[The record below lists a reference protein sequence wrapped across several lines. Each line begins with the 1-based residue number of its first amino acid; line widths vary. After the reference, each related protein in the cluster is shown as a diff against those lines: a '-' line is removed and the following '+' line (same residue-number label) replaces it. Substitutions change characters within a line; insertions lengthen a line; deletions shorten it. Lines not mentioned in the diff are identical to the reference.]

1 MTNCAYCHSP
11 LPDGASFCSKCKAPV
26 APAASVSTKSGAAGN
41 GKVKKLLLV
50 VGATFLALVI
60 LSSLVSAIKS
70 VVSGGDSAGTSAKG
84 AGKSSIQVDK
94 GIVPIFIGFDAFDSY
109 SLAKKLGFSVNPYSL
124 DGEYIYSYD
133 VEYEKSLP
141 GKSICYQS
149 ILPGSSYKQYD
160 EIKLVIDASCVGQKP
175 TMLTGAYAA
184 QANLWTPAVSTG
196 ATAFEN
202 ETLEGWVVGYNDEYS
217 PESITLLTN
226 FGEIRLSLG
235 LIEPITNWCQDET
248 FPGQDPALLA
258 LQAVKDTL
266 PLYTPV
272 RAVLGEVGRYDA
284 TFMHRL
290 DSSGN
295 LIDGPEPENSVNELL
310 VETGYWIPDA
320 VGIDE
325 SEMKIDPLKRK
336 WLISKNNFLSP
347 SELVYAKLIVA
358 AANSLRL
365 DKTNPLGIC
374 VAAEKVYWDKNYKD
388 YYADLDSNTS
398 SGGGVSTGGG
408 GGCYVSGHWR
418 AGHWVNGYYRN
429 C

>member
-1 MTNCAYCHSP
+1 M
-11 LPDGASFCSKCKAPV
+11 
-26 APAASVSTKSGAAGN
+26 APAASVSSKSVTSKN
-41 GKVKKLLLV
+41 GKVKKLLLI
-50 VGATFLALVI
+50 VGASFLALVL

-70 VVSGGDSAGTSAKG
+70 AVGGGDSSGTSAKG

-94 GIVPIFIGFDAFDSY
+94 GVVPIFIGFDAFDSFT
-109 SLAKKLGFSVNPYSL
+109 LAKKLGFSVNPYSL

-133 VEYEKSLP
+133 VDYQKSLP

-160 EIKLVIDASCVGQKP
+160 EIKLVMDASCAGQKP
-175 TMLTGAYAA
+175 TMLSGSYAA
-184 QANLWTPAVSTG
+184 KANLWTPADTTG

-202 ETLEGWVVGYNDEYS
+202 ETLEGWVVGYGDEYS
-217 PESITLLTN
+217 PESVTLLTN
-226 FGEIRLSLG
+226 YGEVGFSLG

-258 LQAVKDTL
+258 LQAVKDTV

-290 DSSGN
+290 DSAGN
-295 LIDGPEPENSVNELL
+295 LIDGAEPDNSVNELL
-310 VETGYWIPDA
+310 VKTGYWIPDA

-325 SEMKIDPLKRK
+325 SDIKVDPLKRK
-336 WLISKNNFLSP
+336 WLISKNNFLTQH
-347 SELVYAKLIVA
+347 ELTYAKLIVA
-358 AANSLRL
+358 AANNLRL
-365 DKTNPLGIC
+365 DKGNPLGAC
-374 VAAEKVYWDKNYKD
+374 VAAEKVYWDKTYKD
-388 YYADLDSNTS
+388 FFANSDSNSS
-398 SGGGVSTGGG
+398 SGGGATIGGG
-408 GGCYVSGHWR
+408 GVAGGCYVRGHWR
-418 AGHWVNGYYRN
+418 TGHWVNGYYRN